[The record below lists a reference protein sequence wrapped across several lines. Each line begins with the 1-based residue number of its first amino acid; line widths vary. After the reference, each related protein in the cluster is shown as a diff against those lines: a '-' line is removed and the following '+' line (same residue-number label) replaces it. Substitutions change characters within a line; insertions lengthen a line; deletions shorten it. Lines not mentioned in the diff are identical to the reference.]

1 MIRVNRKLL
10 DCISRIR
17 RTGSME
23 YAAEQK
29 LRPKEQI
36 IQQGRSVSSVYI
48 IKSGIAKC
56 YMTEDNG
63 KEFIQDFF
71 GEGELFG
78 EVEVIN
84 NTTSFCS
91 IEAITDLVVYKIQQD
106 EFRKLLAEER
116 LFNQIVLQA
125 MASKIHYKAL
135 RHSYHQSHAIADNF
149 LRLKNQFP
157 ELTEKISK
165 QDLASYLGVT
175 LRSLNRTLDDL
186 NRRNLQTEI

>member
-1 MIRVNRKLL
+1 
-10 DCISRIR
+10 
-17 RTGSME
+17 
-23 YAAEQK
+23 
-29 LRPKEQI
+29 
-36 IQQGRSVSSVYI
+36 
-48 IKSGIAKC
+48 
-56 YMTEDNG
+56 MTEDNG
-63 KEFIQDFF
+63 KEFIQEFF